1 MKGDRV
7 LTANSQVPEGY
18 KQTEVGVIP
27 EDWEVDTIGQSMNLI
42 NGRAFKPSDWMEQGI
57 PIIRIQNLNDLEAP
71 FNYCSVDVHIEDKHR
86 LEPGDLV
93 FAWSGTKGSSFG
105 ARIWAGSPGVLNQH
119 IFKVIADST
128 KLTPHYS
135 FLILLRIQEEIEK
148 RAHGFKAS
156 FVHVKKSDLVGVYLP
171 IPTIAEQNLIASA
184 LSDTDALIESLEQL
198 LAKKRQIKQGA
209 MQELLTGKRR
219 LSGFGEEKGYKQT
232 ELGMI
237 PEDWDV
243 VALDY
248 LIKTLDAGTS
258 VNSAEEK
265 NSLAHEKSILKT
277 SCVFSGDF
285 VPSEC
290 KPIISSDIY
299 RAKLNPRK
307 DAIIISRMNTP
318 ALVGECGYVDRDY
331 PYLFLPDRLWMTRPD
346 ENKTYHSRWLA
357 FLLSFSSF
365 NKAIKDCATGT
376 SGSMKNI
383 SKNSLLS
390 IKISLPIR
398 EEQTAIAT
406 ILSDMD
412 LEIGAIETKLTK
424 ARQLKQGMMHELL
437 TGKIRLI
444 DQGEAHDH

>member
-1 MKGDRV
+1 
-7 LTANSQVPEGY
+7 
-18 KQTEVGVIP
+18 
-27 EDWEVDTIGQSMNLI
+27 
-42 NGRAFKPSDWMEQGI
+42 
-57 PIIRIQNLNDLEAP
+57 
-71 FNYCSVDVHIEDKHR
+71 
-86 LEPGDLV
+86 
-93 FAWSGTKGSSFG
+93 
-105 ARIWAGSPGVLNQH
+105 
-119 IFKVIADST
+119 
-128 KLTPHYS
+128 
-135 FLILLRIQEEIEK
+135 
-148 RAHGFKAS
+148 
-156 FVHVKKSDLVGVYLP
+156 
-171 IPTIAEQNLIASA
+171 
-184 LSDTDALIESLEQL
+184 
-198 LAKKRQIKQGA
+198 
-209 MQELLTGKRR
+209 MQ
-219 LSGFGEEKGYKQT
+219 GFGEGKGYKQT
-232 ELGMI
+232 EIGMI

-248 LIKTLDAGTS
+248 LIKTLDAGVS

-265 NSLAHEKSILKT
+265 SCLPHEKSILKT

-285 VPSEC
+285 VPGEC
-290 KPIISSDIY
+290 KPIIPGDIS

-307 DAIIISRMNTP
+307 SAIIISRMNTP

-398 EEQTAIAT
+398 EEQQAIAT

-437 TGKIRLI
+437 TGRIRLVEEV
-444 DQGEAHDH
+444 QL

>member
-1 MKGDRV
+1 VSRGQGAVR
-7 LTANSQVPEGY
+7 AN
-18 KQTEVGVIP
+18 
-27 EDWEVDTIGQSMNLI
+27 IGQQDLSKVQV
-42 NGRAFKPSDWMEQGI
+42 FI
-57 PIIRIQNLNDLEAP
+57 PP
-71 FNYCSVDVHIEDKHR
+71 
-86 LEPGDLV
+86 
-93 FAWSGTKGSSFG
+93 
-105 ARIWAGSPGVLNQH
+105 
-119 IFKVIADST
+119 
-128 KLTPHYS
+128 
-135 FLILLRIQEEIEK
+135 
-148 RAHGFKAS
+148 
-156 FVHVKKSDLVGVYLP
+156 
-171 IPTIAEQNLIASA
+171 IAEQNLIASA
-184 LSDTDALIESLEQL
+184 LSDTDAIIESLEQL

-219 LSGFGEEKGYKQT
+219 LPGFGEGKGYKQT

-243 VALDY
+243 VALDF
-248 LIKTLDAGTS
+248 LIKTLDAGIS

-265 NSLAHEKSILKT
+265 NGLPHEKSILKT

-290 KPIISSDIY
+290 KPIIPSDIH

-307 DAIIISRMNTP
+307 NAIIISRMNTP

-346 ENKTYHSRWLA
+346 ENTAYHSRWLA

-390 IKISLPIR
+390 IKISLPIK

-437 TGKIRLI
+437 TGRIRLV
-444 DQGEAHDH
+444 EP